1 MSMWHVNTS
10 PPAPMLLTLACLA
23 AAALYIRHIRRDC
36 HLSPFWFII
45 CLITKALRP
54 KAPATAPP
62 PSGHPPPPHVLQARD
77 SMRRLIRLA
86 TPLMSYTPR
95 GAHLLTLRRIN
106 ASVAGVSVRWSV
118 MASSCC

>member
-1 MSMWHVNTS
+1 MWHVVAS
-10 PPAPMLLTLACLA
+10 PPVLALACLA
-23 AAALYIRHIRRDC
+23 AAVLYTRHIRRDC

-54 KAPATAPP
+54 KAPAKAPP
-62 PSGHPPPPHVLQARD
+62 SSGHSPPPHLLQARD

-86 TPLMSYTPR
+86 TPLMSHTPR
-95 GAHLLTLRRIN
+95 AAHLLTLRRVD

-118 MASSCC
+118 MASSCYEKV